1 MSKNNTIYSYEDRL
15 NFSVCLIF
23 MQFFNSKQR
32 IYKQK
37 YKKHN

>member
-1 MSKNNTIYSYEDRL
+1 MNIKDRL

-23 MQFFNSKQR
+23 MQFFNTKQR

-37 YKKHN
+37 YKNTNKEIQK